1 MSPIVRKV
9 TKILEDGKNTSSRP
23 ITEFETLSAYVLLG
37 NPGEGKTTVFK
48 QEADRTG
55 ACFVRARD
63 LGALEIECHTEWRG
77 KTLFIDGLDEIRA
90 GSPDARTPLDHIR
103 QKLDRL
109 ECPPFRL
116 SCRGADW
123 FGASDQVSL
132 KAVSPD
138 SRITV
143 LHLDPLTDDD
153 IIDILREGDDDTS
166 ARAFVENARNRGLG
180 ELLKNPQNLKMLKKA
195 VSDGNWPDSRTETF
209 EMACREMIREEN
221 DEHEIATRNS
231 PVTENQLLESA
242 GFLCAGQLIAGNS
255 GYARTNKAAD
265 ADFPCLNEL
274 DYTDMLSLRK
284 ATERNLF
291 RASGEGRVEPTHRHI
306 AEYLAASYITSQIHS
321 GLPLGRLLALITGE
335 DGIVVSELRGLSAWL
350 AALCSDGRGEI
361 IGQDPLGVVLYGD
374 VRTFE
379 VEDKLRLLAELR
391 TEAKKNPWFHSP
403 NWIPLGALATSDMEG
418 EFERILTV
426 SGRDESDQLL
436 AHCVLAAMVHGERF
450 PSLDETLT
458 SVIRDNTWWPR
469 VRQAAL
475 DAICSGIRTDPQLA
489 FRMEAILEEIR
500 RGTMVDFDDEIVGK
514 LLTILYPQ
522 TVTPE
527 EVFDYLH
534 VPTAP
539 DYIGHYADFWDRKL
553 SERSSDADLPTL
565 LDQIA
570 SRYDTWHSTVNV
582 NSSRYIQMATDL
594 LVRGLKAHGES
605 IDTARLY
612 QWLGVGLERDGV
624 RRYVSEDS
632 IGRIKVWLED
642 RPEIQK
648 SVLCFGEGQCRENE
662 DFRNCMCRAQARL
675 APAKLPAD
683 YGLWCLQ
690 RMPDLSDDVLAKYM
704 LKEAV
709 HAIATQQGDQGLS
722 LELIE
727 EFVGRDKKYQLW
739 LEGFL
744 VPPVDEQDWKRQQKN
759 RQYKAEDRRERD
771 AWIRFVKSQEIA
783 LEDGTAPPRL
793 LHDLA
798 AVYYGRFIDLD
809 GDTPVERL
817 HHFLGHD
824 EELVKTVLRS
834 MRCSLDREDVPTAEE
849 IIRVD
854 VQNKTHFLGRP
865 VLAGLA
871 ENFMHSPDDIFQ
883 LRDSQIET
891 ATALYLTEVPG
902 SDLPWYRS
910 ILDKRPEL
918 VSGIL
923 IKYVTAAL
931 RGKKKHIA
939 DVHQILNEL
948 VYSDEYAPV
957 ARLATL
963 AMLQAFPARCTNRQ
977 LELLDA
983 LLKSAMRH
991 VSNVSK
997 EKFLAL
1003 IRKKLGLQSMNS
1015 AQRVYWLASGL
1026 IVDPGQYREKFA
1038 DFIPGNENRARHL
1051 AGFLWYRHEQWRW
1064 AEDLPVSIAGLLIQ
1078 TLGCRFSPYRLREVH
1093 WISPATKA
1101 ADFISRLIDQ
1111 LVSNTGIESTDALES
1126 LIKDEDLIQWHSR
1139 LRPAQ
1144 SEQLAARRNASFQHP
1159 EISRVVSTLNNKA
1172 PANAGDLATLVLS
1185 HLRNLANKIRNSNT
1199 DDYKQYWNLKPG
1211 SVQPDSPKHEDA
1223 CRDTLLSDLKACL
1236 APLGVAAQPE
1246 GQYAD
1251 DKRADIRVSVE
1262 GEKGF
1267 AVPVEIKKN
1276 THVAL
1281 WRSIRDQLIALY
1293 MRGPCADGFGI
1304 YLVFWFGADRTQ
1316 PPAPHGKRPGS
1327 AEELENRLR
1336 ATLSTD
1342 ENRKISV
1349 CVVDVSKPAES

>member
-1 MSPIVRKV
+1 MSPIVRNV
-9 TKILEDGKNTSSRP
+9 TEIRKDVKNRSSRP

-37 NPGEGKTTVFK
+37 NPGEGKTTVFE
-48 QEADRTG
+48 QEANRTD

-63 LGALEIECHTEWRG
+63 LGTLEIECHPEWHG

-90 GSPDARTPLDHIR
+90 GSLDARTPLDHIR

-109 ECPPFRL
+109 GRPPFRL

-123 FGASDQVSL
+123 FGASDQASL

-138 SRITV
+138 GRITV
-143 LHLDPLTDDD
+143 LHLDLLTDDD

-166 ARAFVENARNRGLG
+166 ARTFVENARNRGLG

-209 EMACREMIREEN
+209 KMACREMIHEEN

-242 GFLCAGQLIAGNS
+242 GFLCTGQLLAGNS

-265 ADFPCLNEL
+265 AGFPCLNGL

-291 RASGEGRVEPTHRHI
+291 RASGEGRVEPVHRHI

-350 AALCSDGRGEI
+350 AALCIHGRREI
-361 IGQDPLGVVLYGD
+361 IGRDPLGVVLYGD

-379 VEDKLRLLAELR
+379 VKDKLRLLAGLR
-391 TEAKKNPWFHSP
+391 KEAKELKRKPWFWRAS
-403 NWIPLGALATSDMEG
+403 PLGALTTSDMEG

-426 SGRDESDQLL
+426 SDRDESDQLL
-436 AHCVLAAMVHGERF
+436 AHCVLAAMAHGERF
-450 PSLDETLT
+450 SSLDETLT
-458 SVIRDNTWWPR
+458 SVICDNTWWPR
-469 VRQAAL
+469 VRRAAI
-475 DAICSGIRTDPQLA
+475 DAIRCGIPEDPQLA
-489 FRMEAILEEIR
+489 LRMKAILEEIR
-500 RGTMVDFDDEIVGK
+500 RGTIVDFDDEIAGN
-514 LLTILYPQ
+514 LLAMLYPQ

-534 VPTAP
+534 APTAP
-539 DYIGHYADFWDRKL
+539 AYIGSYAYFWNYTL
-553 SERSSDADLPTL
+553 PESSSDEDLRTL
-565 LDQIA
+565 LDQVA
-570 SRYDTWHSTVNV
+570 SRYESWHSTVNA
-582 NSSRYIQMATDL
+582 NSSRYIRMATDL
-594 LVRGLKAHGES
+594 LARGLEMHGES
-605 IDTARLY
+605 IGTARLY
-612 QWLGVGLERDGV
+612 QWLGVGLERDGG
-624 RRYVSEDS
+624 RLRGSEDS
-632 IGRIKVWLED
+632 IGRIKAWLED

-662 DFRNCMCRAQARL
+662 DFRNCMGRVQARL

-683 YGLWCLQ
+683 HGLWCLQ
-690 RMPDLSDDVLAKYM
+690 RMPGMSDDALAKYM
-704 LKEAV
+704 LKEAID
-709 HAIATQQGDQGLS
+709 AIATQQGDQGLS

-727 EFVGRDKKYQLW
+727 EFAGRDKKHQSW

-744 VPPVDEQDWKRQQKN
+744 VSPVDEKYWKRQQKN
-759 RQYKAEDRRERD
+759 RQYNAENRKERD
-771 AWIRFVKSQEIA
+771 AWIRFVKSQEVA
-783 LEDGTAPPRL
+783 FEDGTAPPRL

-809 GDTPVERL
+809 GNTPVERL
-817 HHFLGHD
+817 RHFLGHD

-983 LLKSAMRH
+983 LLKSAMRY
-991 VSNVSK
+991 VK

-1038 DFIPGNENRARHL
+1038 DFIPGNENRTRHL
-1051 AGFLWYRHEQWRW
+1051 AGFLWYRHEQWRLS
-1064 AEDLPVSIAGLLIQ
+1064 EDLPVSIAGLLVQ

-1093 WISPATKA
+1093 WTSPATKA

-1126 LIKDEDLIQWHSR
+1126 LIKDGDLVQWHSR
-1139 LRPAQ
+1139 LRSAQ
-1144 SEQLAARRNASFQHP
+1144 SEQLVARRNASFQHP
-1159 EISRVVSTLNNKA
+1159 EISQVVSTLNNKA
-1172 PANAGDLATLVLS
+1172 PANAGDLAALVLS
-1185 HLRNLANKIRNSNT
+1185 HLRDLANKIRNCNT
-1199 DDYKQYWNLKPG
+1199 DDYKQYWNRKPG
-1211 SVQPDSPKHEDA
+1211 SVQPDSPEHEDA
-1223 CRDTLLSDLKACL
+1223 CRDTLLSDLKECL
-1236 APLGVAAQPE
+1236 APLDIDAQPE

-1251 DKRADIRVSVE
+1251 DKRADIRVSVG

-1276 THVAL
+1276 THDNL
-1281 WRSIRDQLIALY
+1281 WRAIRDQLIALY
-1293 MRGPCADGFGI
+1293 VRDPRADGFGI

>member
-1 MSPIVRKV
+1 MSPIVRNV
-9 TKILEDGKNTSSRP
+9 TEIRKDGKNRSFRP
-23 ITEFETLSAYVLLG
+23 IIEFETLSAYVLLG
-37 NPGEGKTTVFK
+37 NPGEGKTTVFG
-48 QEADRTG
+48 QEANRTD

-63 LGALEIECHTEWRG
+63 LDALEIKCHPKWHG
-77 KTLFIDGLDEIRA
+77 KTLFVDGLDEIRA
-90 GSPDARTPLDHIR
+90 GSLDARTPLDHIR
-103 QKLDRL
+103 QKLERL
-109 ECPPFRL
+109 GRPPFRL

-123 FGASDQVSL
+123 FGASDQASL
-132 KAVSPD
+132 EAVSPD
-138 SRITV
+138 GRITV

-166 ARAFVENARNRGLG
+166 ARTFVENARSRGLG

-231 PVTENQLLESA
+231 PVTENQLLEAA

-265 ADFPCLNEL
+265 AGFPCLNEL

-291 RASGEGRVEPTHRHI
+291 RASGEGRVEPVHRHI

-350 AALCSDGRGEI
+350 AALCISERGEI
-361 IGQDPLGVVLYGD
+361 IGRDPLGVVLYGD
-374 VRTFE
+374 VRRFE

-418 EFERILTV
+418 EFKRILTV
-426 SGRDESDQLL
+426 SDRDESDQLL

-458 SVIRDNTWWPR
+458 SIIRDATWWPR

-475 DAICSGIRTDPQLA
+475 DAVCRGILTDSQLA
-489 FRMEAILEEIR
+489 LRMKAILEEIR
-500 RGTMVDFDDEIVGK
+500 RGTIVDFDDEIVGN
-514 LLTILYPQ
+514 LLTILYPK
-522 TVTPE
+522 TVTHE

-539 DYIGHYADFWDRKL
+539 YHIGHYVYFWNHIFPE
-553 SERSSDADLPTL
+553 SFSDEDPRTL
-565 LDQIA
+565 LDQVA
-570 SRYDTWHSTVNV
+570 SRYDTWHATVNV
-582 NSSRYIQMATDL
+582 NSSRYIRMATDL
-594 LVRGLKAHGES
+594 LARGLKAHGES
-605 IDTARLY
+605 IDIARLY
-612 QWLGVGLERDGV
+612 KWLGVGLERYGL
-624 RRYVSEDS
+624 RRRGSEDS
-632 IGRIKVWLED
+632 IGRIKAWLED

-662 DFRNCMCRAQARL
+662 DFINCMRRVQARL

-690 RMPDLSDDVLAKYM
+690 RMPGMSDDVLAKYM

-709 HAIATQQGDQGLS
+709 DAIATQQIDEGLS

-727 EFVGRDKKYQLW
+727 EFAGRDKKHRSW

-744 VPPVDEQDWKRQQKN
+744 GPPVDEQYWKHQQKKCKSNAEN
-759 RQYKAEDRRERD
+759 RKERD
-771 AWIRFVKSQEIA
+771 EWIRFVKSREVA

-809 GDTPVERL
+809 GNTPVERL
-817 HHFLGHD
+817 HHFLDHD

-834 MRCSLDREDVPTAEE
+834 MRCSLGREDVPTAEE

-883 LRDSQIET
+883 LSDSQIET

-939 DVHQILNEL
+939 GVHLVLNAL

-957 ARLATL
+957 ARLATS
-963 AMLQAFPARCTNRQ
+963 AMLKAFPARCTNRQ

-991 VSNVSK
+991 VSK

-1003 IRKKLGLQSMNS
+1003 IRRKLGLQSMNS

-1026 IVDPGQYREKFA
+1026 IVDPEQYREKFA
-1038 DFIPGNENRARHL
+1038 DFIPGNENRIRHL
-1051 AGFLWYRHEQWRW
+1051 ADFLWYRHEQGWFS
-1064 AEDLPVSIAGLLIQ
+1064 EDLPVSIVKLLIQ
-1078 TLGCRFSPYRLREVH
+1078 TLGCRFAPYRLIGVN
-1093 WISPATKA
+1093 WTSPAMKA
-1101 ADFISRLIDQ
+1101 ADFISGLINQ
-1111 LVSNTGIESTDALES
+1111 LASNTGMESTDTLES
-1126 LIKDEDLIQWHSR
+1126 LIKDGDLIQWHSR